1 MASASTDQLSAV
13 PLFSSLAKADLE
25 QVLRASDEIDVE
37 PGREV
42 VTEGRVGHEFFL
54 ILAGQAEVRRGGER
68 IATLGPDDYFGELA
82 LLDHGPRSATVI
94 AETEMELLVLGQ
106 REFAGLVETV
116 QGLAAKLLPG
126 LAHRLREVDASAFR
140 Y

>member
-13 PLFSSLAKADLE
+13 PLFSSLAKADLAE
-25 QVLRASDEIDVE
+25 VLRASDEIDVE
-37 PGREV
+37 PGREL

-54 ILAGQAEVRRGGER
+54 ILAGQAEVRRGGQR

-82 LLDHGPRSATVI
+82 VLDRGPRSATVI
-94 AETEMELLVLGQ
+94 AETEMKLLVLGQ
-106 REFAGLVETV
+106 REFGGLVETV
-116 QGLAAKLLPG
+116 SGLASKLLPG